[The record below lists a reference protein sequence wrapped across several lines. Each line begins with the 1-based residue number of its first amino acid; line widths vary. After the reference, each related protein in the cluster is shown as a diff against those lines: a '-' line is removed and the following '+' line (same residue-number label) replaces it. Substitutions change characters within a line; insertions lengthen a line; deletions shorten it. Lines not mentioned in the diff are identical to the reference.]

1 MTPPTGSVA
10 RRGSTDRS
18 GTFPRAATTAQG
30 PLDAPKGWPRIANNK
45 TSAEGSVVP
54 LANVPDMSGGT
65 RLVLDDSGLIII
77 HVNCGTLHYVNDN
90 RRSVETPHTALSRL
104 VSVLFEH
111 V

>member
-30 PLDAPKGWPRIANNK
+30 PLDAPEGWSRIANNR
-45 TSAEGSVVP
+45 VVS
-54 LANVPDMSGGT
+54 LANVPDMSSGP
-65 RLVLDDSGLIII
+65 RLVLDDAGLIII

-90 RRSVETPHTALSRL
+90 RGSVETPHTALSRL
-104 VSVLFEH
+104 VSVLLEH